1 MDEYTN
7 PDAPLNYSYKSIN
20 NSVSDRYI
28 FRHLWP
34 LAIKLIPNKM
44 PANAVSILGS
54 MFCWFAFAI
63 LSGFVVG
70 PLAVFAPSH
79 PWIFGVIAVCVFL
92 YQTLDALDGIQAR
105 RTGASGPTGE
115 FVDHWF
121 DSINAFML
129 PLGIALAFPVVPGM
143 VAAFTI
149 LFCGMAEWISA
160 KATLKRGLL
169 EFGPFSSE
177 EALTLVY
184 VFYLAVWCTGYQF
197 WESPS
202 PVLGFPPIW
211 IVFALA
217 PLSFILS
224 VLVTAKYSRG
234 QMGWFF
240 LFTLTLFPILVW
252 MRFTS
257 PALGSLSLLL
267 GGLTLGGAAT
277 RFAGDVLRER
287 LVGLRYP
294 VVYIDYLVIDV
305 VLLGSL
311 LFPSLPSWVPIVVI
325 SVSLGWIVFTLTR
338 QFLRMIK
345 RIKKVTGMGLF
356 KLSQNPRT

>member
-1 MDEYTN
+1 M
-7 PDAPLNYSYKSIN
+7 L
-20 NSVSDRYI
+20 SD
-28 FRHLWP
+28 
-34 LAIKLIPNKM
+34 
-44 PANAVSILGS
+44 
-54 MFCWFAFAI
+54 
-63 LSGFVVG
+63 
-70 PLAVFAPSH
+70 LAV
-79 PWIFGVIAVCVFL
+79 PW
-92 YQTLDALDGIQAR
+92 
-105 RTGASGPTGE
+105 
-115 FVDHWF
+115 
-121 DSINAFML
+121 
-129 PLGIALAFPVVPGM
+129 M

-160 KATLKRGLL
+160 KSILKRGLL

-197 WESPS
+197 WESSS

-234 QMGWFF
+234 QMGCF
-240 LFTLTLFPILVW
+240 LLFIITLVPILVW
-252 MRFTS
+252 IHFTS
-257 PALGSLSLLL
+257 PKLGSLSLLL

-294 VVYIDYLVIDV
+294 VVYIDYFVVDA

-311 LFPSLPSWVPIVVI
+311 FFPSLPIWVPIVVI
-325 SVSLGWIVFTLTR
+325 GASLGWVVFTLTR

-345 RIKKVTGMGLF
+345 RIRKVTGTGLF
-356 KLSQNPRT
+356 KLSKNP